1 MNSKSVLLGMSG
13 GTDSSV
19 AAMLLKEQGYEV
31 TGVTF
36 RMFDNDEQEPE
47 FIAEAKALAENL
59 QISHYVMDI
68 REEFEQTVIH
78 YFESEYLAG
87 RTPHPCVYCNN
98 HIKWEYLA
106 QKADELGINHLATG
120 HYARVIQTGDK
131 FFISRGKD
139 PDKEQSFFLWDLPQK
154 YLKRIVFPLGELKKT
169 EVRDIAAGRGFKK
182 VAGKKDSMGICFVPG
197 DYRPFLKKRLAD
209 QQLLPGHG
217 NFVSTTGDVLGRH
230 KGYVYYTIGQRRG
243 LGIHL
248 NKPLY
253 VTAIRPQRNEVV
265 IGSQEDLMT
274 DRILLKDYHLVDSKT
289 ALNSE
294 LIVRIRY
301 RKQATPAT
309 LHILNQNYLE
319 VRLSESIVR
328 EAAGQTATFYLGD
341 KVLGGGW
348 IVDEMNEE

>member
-13 GTDSSV
+13 GADSSV
-19 AAMLLKEQGYEV
+19 AAMLLKEQGYVV

-36 RMFDNDEQEPE
+36 RMFDNDDQEPE
-47 FIAEAKALAENL
+47 FVAEAKALAKNL
-59 QISHYVMDI
+59 QIPHYVMDI

-78 YFESEYLAG
+78 YFENEYLAG
-87 RTPHPCVYCNN
+87 RTPNPCVFCNN

-106 QKADELGINHLATG
+106 QKADELGIAHLATG
-120 HYARVIQTGDK
+120 HYARIIKTNDK

-154 YLKRIVFPLGELKKT
+154 YLQRIVFPLGELNKT
-169 EVRDIAAGRGFKK
+169 EVRKIAADRGFKK
-182 VAGKKDSMGICFVPG
+182 VSGKKDSMGICFVPG
-197 DYRPFLKKRLAD
+197 DYRPFLEKRLVSK
-209 QQLLPGHG
+209 QLLPGPG
-217 NFVSTTGDVLGRH
+217 NFVSTTGEIIGRH

-248 NKPLY
+248 NKALY
-253 VTAIRPQRNEVV
+253 VTAIRPEANEVV

-274 DRILLKDYHLVDSKT
+274 DRILLKDYHLVDSEI
-289 ALNSE
+289 ALNTE
-294 LIVRIRY
+294 IIVRIRY

-309 LHILNQNYLE
+309 LHILNEKYLE
-319 VRLSESIVR
+319 VKLSESIVR
-328 EAAGQTATFYLGD
+328 EAAGQTATFYLND